1 MDVERRVEGPRDRL
15 PPLDVRRYDVKTNG
29 LLETPLDE
37 RGLVDLNALVSL
49 VKETV
54 DPSYGW
60 VSKDNDVHHLQ
71 WVGRYYDVASAFME
85 TDAQVFRNLVNRKVY
100 VPRVFHNW
108 VHHTTLPPP
117 VPPSEVM
124 QYSIDAQ
131 RVALSLARTAGLAT
145 KLTRRQGLSEAQ
157 LQRRLDEEFI
167 NYNLYIENAREVPRE
182 FSLLAI
188 EDIEARTVDEM
199 LRANKRL
206 GRLALD
212 RIPIAERQ
220 IRLAA

>member
-1 MDVERRVEGPRDRL
+1 MSIERGPGIARDSL
-15 PPLDVRRYDVKTNG
+15 PPLDVRQYDVRKQG
-29 LLETPLDE
+29 RLETPLDE
-37 RGLVDLNALVSL
+37 RGLVDLSELVALA
-49 VKETV
+49 KATV
-54 DPSYGW
+54 DPSYDW
-60 VSKDNDVHHLQ
+60 TSRENDVHHLQ
-71 WVGRYYDVASAFME
+71 WAERHYDIASAFV
-85 TDAQVFRNLVNRKVY
+85 DADTKVFRNLVNRKVY

-108 VHHTTLPPP
+108 VHHITEPSP
-117 VPPSEVM
+117 VPSSEVM

-131 RVALSLARTAGLAT
+131 RVALSLSRTAGLAM
-145 KLTRRQGLSEAQ
+145 KLTRRAGITELQ

-188 EDIEARTVDEM
+188 EQLEARNVDEM
-199 LRANKRL
+199 LLANKRL

-212 RIPIAERQ
+212 RIPIVERQ